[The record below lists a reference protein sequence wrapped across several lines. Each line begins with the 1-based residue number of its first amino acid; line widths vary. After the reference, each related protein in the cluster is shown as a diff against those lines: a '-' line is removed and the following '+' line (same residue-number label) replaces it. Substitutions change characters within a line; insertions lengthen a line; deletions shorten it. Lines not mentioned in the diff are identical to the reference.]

1 MTLVLIGDSHME
13 EAGLAP
19 GLIDGLRTRG
29 LEPVAVH
36 TLRGKGVRWFLDE
49 GRLDRILEVHRP
61 TMLLVE
67 LGANDV
73 VRDAS
78 GRDYEEVLGEFVRK
92 AKAAGA
98 SIVWVG
104 PPHATNAEVDAR
116 HRAVTTVQS
125 FFLPERGVPW
135 IDARPMTSDLEHAPD
150 GVHFR
155 RTSYDEWAARL
166 APVVA
171 REIKALERRKKLLP
185 AVVGI
190 VGGVIVG
197 GAVGA
202 IVAFSR

>member
-19 GLIDGLRTRG
+19 GLIDGLRAKG
-29 LEPVAVH
+29 LEPAAVH
-36 TLRGKGVRWFLDE
+36 ALRGKGVRWFLDE

-61 TMLLVE
+61 TMLVVE
-67 LGANDV
+67 LGANDI

-78 GRDYEEVLGEFVRK
+78 GHAYEEVLGEFVRK

-104 PPHATNAEVDAR
+104 PPHATNREVDAR
-116 HRAVTTVQS
+116 HRSVSEVQAFYLS
-125 FFLPERGVPW
+125 EKGVPW
-135 IDARPMTSDLEHAPD
+135 IDTREMTSDLEHAPD

-155 RTSYDEWAARL
+155 RASYDEWAARL

-171 REIKALERRKKLLP
+171 REIQKLERRRKILP
-185 AVVGI
+185 AAVGL
-190 VGGVIVG
+190 VGGVVIG

>member
-19 GLIDGLRTRG
+19 GLIDGLRAKG
-29 LEPVAVH
+29 LEPIAVH
-36 TLRGKGVRWFLDE
+36 AMRGKGVRWFLDE

-61 TMLLVE
+61 TMLVVE

-73 VRDAS
+73 VRDPS

-92 AKAAGA
+92 AKDAGA
-98 SIVWVG
+98 AIVWVG

-116 HRAVTTVQS
+116 HRAVTTVQA
-125 FFLPERGVPW
+125 FYLGEKGVPW
-135 IDARPMTSDLEHAPD
+135 IDARPLTSDLRHAPD
-150 GVHFR
+150 GVHFTR
-155 RTSYDEWAARL
+155 ASYAEWAARL

-171 REIKALERRKKLLP
+171 REIRRSNAQRKLLP
-185 AVVGI
+185 AVVGL
-190 VGGVIVG
+190 VGGAIVG